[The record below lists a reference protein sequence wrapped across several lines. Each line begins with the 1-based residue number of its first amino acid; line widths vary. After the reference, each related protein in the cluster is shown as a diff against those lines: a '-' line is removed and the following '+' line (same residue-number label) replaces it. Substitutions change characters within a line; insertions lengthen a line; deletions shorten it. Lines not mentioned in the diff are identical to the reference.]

1 MAMID
6 IYSWPHEI
14 SLLVFGG
21 PILLAIIS
29 LAFSLYL
36 SRRHLDAMLEAL
48 KGSRYIAVWA
58 AGLESLGWFGRFMLT
73 AKVSG
78 MVTWP
83 GPGIRA
89 GELESDEIRNFPA
102 HLQRLLTA
110 KNVLNGIILA
120 WGAVAFVLLK
130 LQ

>member
-1 MAMID
+1 MTEAFWS
-6 IYSWPHEI
+6 SWFAFA
-14 SLLVFGG
+14 LLAG
-21 PILLAIIS
+21 PILLAVIT
-29 LAFSLYL
+29 LAFSFYL
-36 SRRHLDAMLEAL
+36 SRFHLDAMIEAL

-58 AGLESLGWFGRFMLT
+58 TGLQNHGWFGRFMLT

>member
-1 MAMID
+1 MID

-58 AGLESLGWFGRFMLT
+58 AGLESLGWFGGFMLT

-83 GPGIRA
+83 GPGICA
-89 GELESDEIRNFPA
+89 GELDSNEIRNFPA

>member
-6 IYSWPHEI
+6 IHSWPHEI

-48 KGSRYIAVWA
+48 KGSRYITVWA

-78 MVTWP
+78 MLTWP

-89 GELESDEIRNFPA
+89 GELDSDEIRNFPA
-102 HLQRLLTA
+102 QLQRLLTA

>member
-1 MAMID
+1 MTED
-6 IYSWPHEI
+6 FWSSWFAFA
-14 SLLVFGG
+14 LLAG
-21 PILLAIIS
+21 PILLCFVS

-48 KGSRYIAVWA
+48 KGSRYLAVWA
-58 AGLESLGWFGRFMLT
+58 AGLRGHGWFGRFMLT

-89 GELESDEIRNFPA
+89 GELDPDEIRNFPA
-102 HLQRLLTA
+102 YLKRLVVAET
-110 KNVLNGIILA
+110 VLHGIIVV
-120 WGAVAFVLLK
+120 WGVVASVLLELK
-130 LQ
+130 

>member
-1 MAMID
+1 MPEVLAEILGRGSRRNFVREDTAMTED
-6 IYSWPHEI
+6 FWSSWFAFA
-14 SLLVFGG
+14 LLAG
-21 PILLAIIS
+21 PILLCFVS

-48 KGSRYIAVWA
+48 KGSRYLAVWA
-58 AGLESLGWFGRFMLT
+58 AGLRGHGWFGRFMLT

-89 GELESDEIRNFPA
+89 GELDPTRFGTSLRI
-102 HLQRLLTA
+102 
-110 KNVLNGIILA
+110 
-120 WGAVAFVLLK
+120 
-130 LQ
+130 

>member
-21 PILLAIIS
+21 PILLAAIS

-36 SRRHLDAMLEAL
+36 SRCHLDAMLDAL
-48 KGSRYIAVWA
+48 QSSRYIAIWA
-58 AGLESLGWFGRFMLT
+58 AGLQDHGWFGRFMLT
-73 AKVSG
+73 AKISG
-78 MVTWP
+78 MLTWP

-89 GELESDEIRNFPA
+89 GELNANEVRNFPR
-102 HLQRLLTA
+102 HLKHLVTTET
-110 KNVLNGIILA
+110 VLHCVILV
-120 WGAVAFVLLK
+120 WGAIAFVLLK
-130 LQ
+130 L